1 MAPIP
6 TFGFSAFLRLICL
19 NEKPQKT
26 AIRNRHSQNKS
37 GGYDFH
43 KSLRNNVRKLAT
55 GTSSIEEVL
64 DSVSAIL
71 QKAERESAEAGIKRF
86 IEWMNANPGEVSFC
100 DPLTFTSPA
109 SLFRI
114 TFQADFVIDI
124 NGRKT
129 AVHIWNTKLKLSK
142 NIVMAA
148 LTLVA
153 ANWKIAP
160 DSPNDFAV
168 LSLRDGEMYRWSD
181 DQHGHLKA
189 GNALMLHLDRVC
201 TLVRKDFNL
210 PTIGD
215 SVPPPRPPAD

>member
-6 TFGFSAFLRLICL
+6 TFGFSAFLRMICL

-26 AIRNRHSQNKS
+26 VIRNRHRQIKS

-43 KSLRNNVRKLAT
+43 KSLRDNIRKLAT

-64 DSVSAIL
+64 NSVSAIV
-71 QKAERESAEAGIKRF
+71 KKPERESAKAGIKSF
-86 IEWMNANPGEVSFC
+86 VEWINENPSAVSFC

-109 SLFRI
+109 GLFRI
-114 TFQADFVIDI
+114 TFQADFVVDI

-129 AVHIWNTKLKLSK
+129 AVHVWNTKLKLSR

-153 ANWKIAP
+153 TKWNVTP
-160 DSPNDFAV
+160 SGPNDFAV
-168 LSLRDGEMYRWSD
+168 LSLRDGELYRWSD
-181 DQHGHLKA
+181 DQHGYLKS
-189 GNALMLHLDRVC
+189 GNELMLHLDRVC
-201 TLVRKDFNL
+201 ALVRNDFNL
-210 PTIGD
+210 PIIGD
-215 SVPPPRPPAD
+215 NVPPQQPRTD